1 MNKITIKKKYY
12 FPRIND
18 FFYQLKGARVF
29 SKIYLRLVYHQ
40 ERIKEEYISRRK
52 FKTIYGHYEF
62 MLVPFGLSNFPSIF
76 MFLMIGVFR
85 EYLDNFVIVF
95 LDDILIHSK
104 SQEEHEKHLRMLL

>member
-1 MNKITIKKKYY
+1 M
-12 FPRIND
+12 R
-18 FFYQLKGARVF
+18 
-29 SKIYLRLVYHQ
+29 SVYHQ
-40 ERIKEEYISRRK
+40 ERIKEEYISKRK

-85 EYLDNFVIVF
+85 EYLDKFVIVF

-104 SQEEHEKHLRMLL
+104 SQEEHEKHLRMLLRFLREQKL